1 MRAAWYER
9 TGPAREV
16 IVVGEMP
23 TPSPGPG
30 EVLVRLAT
38 SGVNPSDWKARGG
51 SRPMLAPR
59 IIPHSDGAGTI
70 EAVGDGVDAARIGG
84 RVWIW
89 NGQWQRAL
97 GTAADYIAL
106 PAAQAVP
113 LPAGTSFQEGACLG
127 IPALTAWRAVQVDGG
142 VAGQRVLVAGGAG
155 AVGHYAIQ
163 MAKLMGAAQ
172 VIATVSSPG
181 KAAHAKAAGAD
192 AVIDYKTQDVAAAVK
207 ELTGGQGVDRVVEVD
222 LAANAALLPQIV
234 ARGGLCTCY
243 GSGKPEMA
251 LPFFPLILSGVAI
264 RFFIVYDLP
273 AEARAEGLA
282 TLTRWMEAGALRH
295 AIGAVM
301 PLEDCAEAHDLV
313 ARGEVMGNVV
323 LDCASSL

>member
-1 MRAAWYER
+1 MHAAWYER
-9 TGPAREV
+9 TGPARAV
-16 IVVGEMP
+16 LVVGGMP

-59 IIPHSDGAGTI
+59 IIPHSDGAGMI
-70 EAVGDGVDAARIGG
+70 EAVGEGVEASRIGE
-84 RVWIW
+84 RVWVW

-97 GTAADYIAL
+97 GTAAEYIAL
-106 PAAQAVP
+106 PAAQAVR
-113 LPAGTSFQEGACLG
+113 LPAGTSFEAGACLG

-163 MAKLMGAAQ
+163 MAKLLGAAQ
-172 VIATVSSPG
+172 VIATVSSG
-181 KAAHAKAAGAD
+181 AKAAHALSAGAD
-192 AVIDYKTQDVAAAVK
+192 AVIDYKADDVVARVK
-207 ELTGGQGVDRVVEVD
+207 DLTNGHGVDRVVEVD

-234 ARGGLCTCY
+234 AKDGLCVCY
-243 GSGKPEMA
+243 GSGKAEMS

-264 RFFIVYDLP
+264 RFFIVYALP
-273 AEARAEGLA
+273 PKARVDGLA
-282 TLTRWMEAGALRH
+282 QVTRWLEAGALRH
-295 AIGAVM
+295 AIGAVL
-301 PLEDCAEAHDLV
+301 PLSAIAEAHERV
-313 ARGEVMGNVV
+313 ERGDVLGNVV
-323 LDCASSL
+323 LAL